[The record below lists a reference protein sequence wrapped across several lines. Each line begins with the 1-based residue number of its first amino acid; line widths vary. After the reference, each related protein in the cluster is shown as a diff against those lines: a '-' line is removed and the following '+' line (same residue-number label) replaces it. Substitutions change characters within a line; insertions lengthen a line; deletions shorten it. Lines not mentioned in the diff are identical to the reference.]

1 LAESAAQTITVE
13 VDEAS
18 LQSSLMQVRGLLYE
32 INSVRN
38 LASDTMR
45 MAEDPSLGNA
55 FWLGMQVQSTGR
67 RLRGLP
73 DTFTQIGSAVS
84 SLGAFAVTPMGAL
97 TVGAV
102 ATAAVVG
109 GLVLSDLE
117 KRRVFEDWQT
127 RMSQVAKQQGL
138 TP

>member
-1 LAESAAQTITVE
+1 VSETAAQTISVE

-18 LQSSLMQVRGLLYE
+18 LQSSLMQVRGLLFE

-45 MAEDPSLGNA
+45 MAEDPSLSNA
-55 FWLGMQVQSTGR
+55 FWLGMQVQMTGR

-73 DTFTQIGSAVS
+73 DSLGAIGGALS
-84 SLGAFAVTPMGAL
+84 SLGAFAATPIGAL

-109 GLVLSDLE
+109 GLVLNDVE
-117 KRRVFEDWQT
+117 RRRVFEEWQSKQ
-127 RMSQVAKQQGL
+127 SQIAKQQGL
-138 TP
+138 VP

>member
-1 LAESAAQTITVE
+1 LSETAAQTISVE

-18 LQSSLMQVRGLLYE
+18 LQSSLMQVRGLLFE

-45 MAEDPSLGNA
+45 MAEDPSLSNA
-55 FWLGMQVQSTGR
+55 FWLGMQVQTTGS

-73 DTFTQIGSAVS
+73 YTFSQIGSAAS
-84 SLGAFAVTPMGAL
+84 TLGAFAATPMGAL

-117 KRRVFEDWQT
+117 RRRVFEEWQT

-138 TP
+138 QP